1 MYDVL
6 INCMNVQITA
16 DGVICDVSSLHT
28 WLPDYFGQL
37 KVNPDLL
44 RNCTGEYVID
54 RDLLF
59 LDLFLM
65 GLSWS

>member
-1 MYDVL
+1 
-6 INCMNVQITA
+6 MNVHITT
-16 DGVICDVSSLHT
+16 DGVICDVPSLHT

-44 RNCTGEYVID
+44 RNCTGEYVIV

-59 LDLFLM
+59 CNSWDLFLM
-65 GLSWS
+65 GVVVVVIVW